1 LTGIKPITR
10 RALLLITIGFVTD
23 PGLRPAAAE
32 DEANKAN
39 PRRLSIAGPEAS
51 DDPTP
56 DGPSW
61 RNITAIVTAQ
71 LKASGRFALI
81 EPDAP
86 IEGNINAAPAFD
98 KWRSIHTDW
107 LLTGRVTQPDHR
119 LKVEFR
125 LWNVITGHQL
135 LGQQYFLQPEQW
147 RNAPQ
152 IIADAILKPLS
163 DK

>member
-10 RALLLITIGFVTD
+10 RALLLITIGLVTD
-23 PGLRPAAAE
+23 AGLRPAAAE

-56 DGPSW
+56 DAPSW
-61 RNITAIVTAQ
+61 RNIAAIVTAQ

-86 IEGNINAAPAFD
+86 IEGNIYTVPAFD
-98 KWRSIHTDW
+98 KWRSIDTEW
-107 LLTGRVTQPDHR
+107 LLTGRVTQPNGR

-125 LWNVITGHQL
+125 LWNVITGQQL
-135 LGQQYFLQPEQW
+135 RGEQYFLQPEQW
-147 RNAPQ
+147 RDVPQ
-152 IIADAILKPLS
+152 IVADAILKRFN